1 MPLYKEQRPSGIY
14 RIRGSHHGVT
24 IDRSARTRKPGEAD
38 KVREK
43 IEREI
48 FEQVVLGKAPP
59 YSFAEAARDYMRGGG
74 DGEFLTPIITEFGLR
89 DVRSLKQADVDS
101 LAMKL
106 YPEAKNSTRN
116 RKVYTPFIAVMKY
129 AANDGRREDR
139 RWRRP
144 EQPQGRTDWRTPEEM
159 DRILNELAPRA
170 RALATFYLGTFCRA
184 SEAISLKWKDVSPA
198 AQRATFWETKG
209 GYARHV
215 DLIPRVRDALPQRLQ
230 DDEAEVFLTDRDG
243 TPWHGYDA
251 MNLALKRACE
261 DAGCR
266 RLSCHTLR
274 HTGATWRYAL
284 TRDLT
289 ELMKVGGWKTPSM
302 VFRYVHAGTDD
313 LADMLRK
320 HNWAIGGQ
328 RPKGRS
334 PRKLISNA

>member
-1 MPLYKEQRPSGIY
+1 MPLYVEPRASGIY

-74 DGEFLTPIITEFGLR
+74 DGEFLKVIIEEFGLR
-89 DVRSLKQADVDS
+89 DVRSLKQADIDRI
-101 LAMKL
+101 AMRL

-144 EQPQGRTDWRTPEEM
+144 EQPQGRTDWRTPDEM
-159 DRILNELAPRA
+159 ERILAKLAPNA

-184 SEAISLKWKDVSPA
+184 TEAIELKWRDVSPA
-198 AQRATFWETKG
+198 AQRVTFWETKG

-215 DLIPRVRDALPQRLQ
+215 DLVPRVREMLPQRAQ
-230 DDEAEVFLTDRDG
+230 DDEAAVFMSDRDG

-251 MNLALKRACE
+251 MNLALKRACKA
-261 DAGCR
+261 AGAR
-266 RLSCHTLR
+266 HLSCHTLR

-284 TRDLT
+284 TRDVT
-289 ELMKVGGWKTPSM
+289 ELMKVGGWKTPEM

-313 LADMLRK
+313 LAVMLHA
-320 HNWAIGGQ
+320 HNWAVGGQ
-328 RPKGRS
+328 APRTPKSKRM
-334 PRKLISNA
+334 ISRG

>member
-1 MPLYKEQRPSGIY
+1 MPLYTDKRPSGIY

-59 YSFAEAARDYMRGGG
+59 YSFAEAARDYMHGDG
-74 DGEFLTPIITEFGLR
+74 DGEFLKPIILEFGLR
-89 DVRSLKQADVDS
+89 DVRTLKQSDIDA

-106 YPEAKNSTRN
+106 YPDAKSSTRN

-144 EQPQGRTDWRTPEEM
+144 EQPQGRTDWRTPDEM
-159 DRILNELAPRA
+159 ERILEKLAPNA
-170 RALATFYLGTFCRA
+170 RKLATFYLGTFCRA
-184 SEAISLKWKDVSPA
+184 SEAIELCWKDVSPA

-215 DLIPRVRDALPQRLQ
+215 DLIPRVRDNLPQRAQ
-230 DDEAEVFLTDRDG
+230 DEQQAVFLTDRDG
-243 TPWHGYDA
+243 TAWHGYDA
-251 MNLALKRACE
+251 MNLALKRAAKA
-261 DAGCR
+261 AGAKS
-266 RLSCHTLR
+266 LSCHTLR

-320 HNWAIGGQ
+320 HNWAVGGQ
-328 RPKGRS
+328 QSTRGK
-334 PRKLISNA
+334 RKRLIANG

>member
-1 MPLYKEQRPSGIY
+1 MPLYVEPRASGIF

-74 DGEFLTPIITEFGLR
+74 DGEFLTVIIEEFGLR
-89 DVRSLKQADVDS
+89 DVRSLKQADIDRI
-101 LAMKL
+101 AMRL
-106 YPEAKNSTRN
+106 YPDAKNSTRN

-144 EQPQGRTDWRTPEEM
+144 EQPQGRTDWRTPDEM
-159 DRILNELAPRA
+159 ERILEKLAPNA
-170 RALATFYLGTFCRA
+170 RALAAFYLGTFCRA
-184 SEAISLKWKDVSPA
+184 TEAIELKWRDVSPA
-198 AQRATFWETKG
+198 AQRVTFWETKG

-215 DLIPRVRDALPQRLQ
+215 DLVPRVREMLPQRAQ
-230 DDEAEVFLTDRDG
+230 DDEAAVFMSDRDG

-251 MNLALKRACE
+251 MNLALRRACKA
-261 DAGCR
+261 AGAR
-266 RLSCHTLR
+266 HLSCHTLR

-284 TRDLT
+284 TRDVT
-289 ELMKVGGWKTPSM
+289 ELMKVGGWKTPEM

-313 LADMLRK
+313 LAVMLHA
-320 HNWAIGGQ
+320 HNWAVAGQ
-328 RPKGRS
+328 APRTPKSKRM
-334 PRKLISNA
+334 ISRG

>member
-1 MPLYKEQRPSGIY
+1 MPLYIEPRKSGIY
-14 RIRGSHHGVT
+14 RIRGTHHGVT
-24 IDRSARTRKPGEAD
+24 IDRSANTRSRSAAE
-38 KVREK
+38 KVKERE
-43 IEREI
+43 EREI

-59 YSFAEAARDYMRGGG
+59 YSFAEAARDYQRGGG
-74 DGEFLTPIITEFGLR
+74 DGEFLEKIILEFATR
-89 DVRSLKQADVDS
+89 DVRSLRQSDIDT

-106 YPEAKNSTRN
+106 YPNAKSSTRN
-116 RKVYTPFIAVMKY
+116 RKAYTPFIAVLKY

-144 EQPQGRTDWRTPEEM
+144 EQPQGRTDWRTPDEM
-159 DRILNELAPRA
+159 ERILEKLAPNA
-170 RALATFYLGTFCRA
+170 RKLATFYLGTFCRA
-184 SEAISLKWKDVSPA
+184 TEAIELCWKDVSPA

-215 DLIPRVRDALPQRLQ
+215 DLIPRVRENMPQRAQ
-230 DDEAEVFLTDRDG
+230 DEQAAVFLTDRDG

-261 DAGCR
+261 AAGAKQ
-266 RLSCHTLR
+266 LSCHTLR

-284 TRDLT
+284 NRDLT

-313 LADMLRK
+313 LAVMLRK

-328 RPKGRS
+328 QSTRGR
-334 PRKLISNA
+334 RKRLIANG

>member
-1 MPLYKEQRPSGIY
+1 MPLYVEKRPSGIY

-24 IDRSARTRKPGEAD
+24 VDRSARTRKPGEAD

-43 IEREI
+43 VEREI

-59 YSFAEAARDYMRGGG
+59 YSFAEAARDYMLGQG
-74 DGEFLTPIITEFGLR
+74 DGEFLKPIIEEFGLR
-89 DVRSLKQADVDS
+89 SVRDLKQADIDA
-101 LAMKL
+101 LAVKL
-106 YPEAKNSTRN
+106 YPNAQNSTRN

-144 EQPQGRTDWRTPEEM
+144 EQPQGRTDWRTPDEM
-159 DRILNELAPRA
+159 EKILEKLAPRA

-184 SEAISLKWKDVSPA
+184 TEAISLTWRDVSPA

-215 DLIPRVRDALPQRLQ
+215 DLIPRVRDCLPQRAQ
-230 DDEAEVFLTDRDG
+230 DDGAAVFLTDRDG

-251 MNLALKRACE
+251 MNLALKRACKA
-261 DAGCR
+261 AGAR
-266 RLSCHTLR
+266 PLSCHTLR

-284 TRDLT
+284 TRDVT
-289 ELMKVGGWKTPSM
+289 ELMKVGGWKSPDM

-313 LADMLRK
+313 LAAMLRQ
-320 HNWAIGGQ
+320 HNWAFDGQ
-328 RPKGRS
+328 RPTRGAAKR
-334 PRKLISNA
+334 LASNG

>member
-1 MPLYKEQRPSGIY
+1 MPLYVEKRASGIY

-24 IDRSARTRKPGEAD
+24 VDRSSRTRKPGEAD

-74 DGEFLTPIITEFGLR
+74 DGEFLTPIIEAFGLR
-89 DVRSLKQADVDS
+89 DVRDLKQSDIDRIAVE
-101 LAMKL
+101 L

-144 EQPQGRTDWRTPEEM
+144 EQPAGRTDWRTPDEM
-159 DRILNELAPRA
+159 ERILGHLGPRT
-170 RALATFYLGTFCRA
+170 RQLVTFYLGTFCRA
-184 SEAISLKWKDVSPA
+184 SEAVSLTWKDISPA
-198 AQRATFWETKG
+198 AHRVTFWETKG

-215 DLIPRVRDALPQRLQ
+215 DLIPRIRENLPQRAQ
-230 DDEAEVFLTDRDG
+230 DDDAAVFLSDRDG
-243 TPWHGYDA
+243 TPWHAYDA
-251 MNLALKRACE
+251 VNLALKRACK
-261 DAGCR
+261 AASAR
-266 RLSCHTLR
+266 PLSCHTLR

-284 TRDLT
+284 TRDVT
-289 ELMKVGGWKTPSM
+289 ELMKVGGWKTPEM

-313 LADMLRK
+313 LADMLHK
-320 HNWAIGGQ
+320 HNWAVLGQ
-328 RPKGRS
+328 RPTRGSAKRLKANG
-334 PRKLISNA
+334 